1 MAWKKSL
8 AFFAWQ
14 SIRYAQSL
22 DHFKK
27 IWSYYSRWKDS
38 FAPERNSINDEL
50 PWINYLAIECLEK
63 QIRPEFKVFEYGRGG
78 STLFF
83 SKNVAEVA
91 TVEDNQDWFK
101 TLNDIV
107 ASKNIKHW
115 KGFFIQPEPVSNGQ
129 ERSYTNPNDYKS
141 RMKEHA
147 GSSFEKYAKTIQ
159 QFPTEYF
166 DLVLVDG
173 RARPSCIQQ
182 SLPYL
187 KHGGLLVVDNTER
200 SYYLEPF
207 TEILK
212 SEFDVLEDRMAPV
225 SYTPDFTRT
234 SIFRR
239 RVK

>member
-1 MAWKKSL
+1 
-8 AFFAWQ
+8 
-14 SIRYAQSL
+14 
-22 DHFKK
+22 
-27 IWSYYSRWKDS
+27 
-38 FAPERNSINDEL
+38 
-50 PWINYLAIECLEK
+50 
-63 QIRPEFKVFEYGRGG
+63 
-78 STLFF
+78 
-83 SKNVAEVA
+83 
-91 TVEDNQDWFK
+91 
-101 TLNDIV
+101 
-107 ASKNIKHW
+107 
-115 KGFFIQPEPVSNGQ
+115 
-129 ERSYTNPNDYKS
+129 
-141 RMKEHA
+141 MKEHA